1 MLPERFVARMRTL
14 LDAEAEALLDAL
26 ARRAD
31 VGLRVNT
38 LKLAPQDFAALSG
51 WPLAPLPWA
60 PQGFVIGDS
69 ALRPGA
75 HPYHAAGLYYL
86 QEPSA
91 MSVAEVLGA
100 KPGERVIDLA
110 AAPGGKTTQLAALMH
125 NQGLLIANDTSA
137 SRARAIVE
145 NLERLG
151 VSNAVVTSSEI
162 AALAARWPGLF
173 DRVLLDAPC
182 SGEGMFRKNAEARA
196 MWSEANIARCALRQ
210 AQLLA
215 EAAKLVRSGGV
226 LVYSTCTFALE
237 ENEARIAA
245 FLEAHPEF
253 VLETITLPGTRP
265 GFSLADSPI
274 DTTRTAR
281 LWPHLAPGEGHFIA
295 RLRRLDGETGRLVP
309 MRYPPPAAAVQ
320 RQWLELSG
328 ELGIPPT
335 GELTQLGQQLYAV
348 PDGVPELRGLK
359 VLRSGLWLATAH
371 KQHLTPSH
379 SLALAIPP
387 ERAQTMNHLP
397 LTPQD
402 PRLARYLAG
411 EVLEASGAR
420 GYVLITLAGYPLG
433 WGKRA
438 HGVINNLYPK
448 GLRRQA

>member
-14 LDAEAEALLDAL
+14 LGAEAEALLDAL
-26 ARRAD
+26 AHPAD

-38 LKLAPQDFAALSG
+38 LKLTPPDFAELSG

-60 PQGFVIGDS
+60 PQGFVLGDG

-125 NQGLLIANDTSA
+125 NRGLLIANDTSA

-151 VSNAVVTSSEI
+151 VSNAIVTSGEV
-162 AALAARWPGLF
+162 AVLAARWPGLF

-182 SGEGMFRKNAEARA
+182 SGEGMFRKSAEARA
-196 MWSEANIARCALRQ
+196 MWSEANIARCAQRQ
-210 AQLLA
+210 AQLLT

-253 VLETITLPGTRP
+253 ALEPITLPGARP
-265 GFSLADSPI
+265 GFSLAGSAI
-274 DTTRTAR
+274 DTTRTVR
-281 LWPHLAPGEGHFIA
+281 LWPHLVPGEGHFIA
-295 RLRRLDGETGRLVP
+295 RLKRLDGEAGRLTP
-309 MRYPPPAAAVQ
+309 MRYPSPAATVK
-320 RQWLELSG
+320 RQWMELAS
-328 ELGIPPT
+328 ELGIPST

-348 PDGVPELRGLK
+348 PEGVPELRGLK
-359 VLRSGLWLATAH
+359 VLRNGLWLATAH

-379 SLALAIPP
+379 SLALATPP
-387 ERAQTMNHLP
+387 ARARAMNHLALP
-397 LTPQD
+397 LQD
-402 PRLARYLAG
+402 ARLARYLAG
-411 EVLEASGAR
+411 EVLEAPGPR

-448 GLRRQA
+448 GLRRHA